1 MERVLEP
8 TLQFAASL
16 DVSVPI
22 LMAPMAGAS
31 PVSLASAVANA
42 GGMGACGALLL
53 SPRAITSWA
62 DEFRSQSDG
71 PFHMNLWVPDPAP
84 LRDAAAE
91 QRQRTF
97 LGAWGPAVPAE
108 AADAPLEDF
117 EAQFQA
123 LLQARPKVIS
133 SIMGLF
139 PSAFISEMKVRGI
152 IWFATATTVAEA
164 REAEAAGAD
173 AIVAQGAEAGGHR
186 GAFHAARAETESV
199 GLFTLLPQVCDAV
212 SLPVIAAGGI
222 VDGRSIAA
230 ALMLGASAVQ
240 IGTGLLR
247 CPEAKIHPAY
257 SERLARTEAHDTHLT
272 RAFSGRA
279 GRAIRTRYVEA
290 AAESDAPS
298 PSPYPIQRALTR
310 RMRDEAGVMSD
321 PERMQM
327 WAGQAARYA
336 KAEPAS
342 VLIRTLWADAL
353 ARLR

>member
-1 MERVLEP
+1 MESVLERARH
-8 TLQFAASL
+8 FAASL

-31 PVSLASAVANA
+31 PVSLASAVTNA

-53 SPRAITSWA
+53 SPLAITSWA
-62 DEFRSQSDG
+62 DEFRSQSNG
-71 PFHMNLWVPDPAP
+71 SFQMNLWVPDPAP
-84 LRDAAAE
+84 LRDTAAE
-91 QRQRTF
+91 QRHRTF

-117 EAQFQA
+117 EAQCQA

-139 PSAFISEMKVRGI
+139 RPAFVSEMKAHGI
-152 IWFATATTVAEA
+152 LWFATVTTVAEA
-164 REAEAAGAD
+164 RAAEAAGAD

-186 GAFHAARAETESV
+186 GAFHAAEAEIETV
-199 GLFTLLPQVCDAV
+199 GLFALLPQVCDAV
-212 SLPVIAAGGI
+212 SLPVIATGGI
-222 VDGRSIAA
+222 ADGRSIAA
-230 ALMLGASAVQ
+230 ALVLGASAVQ

-257 SERLARTEAHDTHLT
+257 SDRLARTEAHDTRLT

-279 GRAIRTRYVEA
+279 GRAIRNSYVEA
-290 AAESDAPS
+290 AAADDAP
-298 PSPYPIQRALTR
+298 PPAPYPIQRALTR
-310 RMRDEAGVMSD
+310 RMREEAGVTND

-327 WAGQAARYA
+327 WAGQAAQYA
-336 KAEPAS
+336 KAELATTLVP
-342 VLIRTLWADAL
+342 TLWNDAL
-353 ARLR
+353 LLLR